1 MLSACL
7 FLLALL
13 LGNISISAQ
22 NNITGTVTDTQ
33 GEPLTGASVLIKGTQ
48 QGVSTDIDGNFAIK
62 VAQGKTLVVSYI
74 GYITQEVPVNS
85 SHLDIVL
92 KEDQQILDE
101 VVVGYGTM
109 QRTGF
114 AHNHNLSISGGGKST
129 SYNVSV
135 NYIARD
141 GVIKG
146 VGNNLF
152 TARSYVET
160 KTLKDRLTLAVGVNG
175 NVRNEW
181 GVPRGDKGLSVYN
194 AMYYYS
200 PLVPVRNKDGTW
212 YKDLSISQNV
222 NPMALIYEDDS
233 RATFKRF
240 QVTGEGESAITDI
253 VAGFDKN
260 APVEYFNLQGVKVNV
275 ENAAPGLYIVKQGK
289 KVAKQIIR

>member
-1 MLSACL
+1 ME
-7 FLLALL
+7 
-13 LGNISISAQ
+13 ISVYRHKTIS
-22 NNITGTVTDTQ
+22 
-33 GEPLTGASVLIKGTQ
+33 PVL
-48 QGVSTDIDGNFAIK
+48 
-62 VAQGKTLVVSYI
+62 Y
-74 GYITQEVPVNS
+74 
-85 SHLDIVL
+85 
-92 KEDQQILDE
+92 
-101 VVVGYGTM
+101 
-109 QRTGF
+109 
-114 AHNHNLSISGGGKST
+114 HNLSISGGGKST

-175 NVRNEW
+175 NVRNE
-181 GVPRGDKGLSVYN
+181 
-194 AMYYYS
+194 
-200 PLVPVRNKDGTW
+200 DGTW
-212 YKDLSISQNV
+212 HKDLSISQNV

-253 VAGFDKN
+253 VAGFDEN